1 MATLLLKQ
9 KIGEWGDP
17 LTPPESK
24 TECNGWNSGD
34 WPWGGGGW
42 KTCVS
47 WGTQWRHMEV
57 EAFLEIYGP
66 DDLNADAHS
75 AVASCLNVAVAAA
88 VAAIPIGIA
97 TDGAG
102 CVAAAMDAFTT
113 CLEAK
118 GIEELAKYS
127 CEFKTDA
134 GWTDW
139 A

>member
-17 LTPPESK
+17 FTVPQSK

-34 WPWGGGGW
+34 WPWGGGW

-57 EAFLEIYGP
+57 EAFLEFYGP
-66 DDLNADAHS
+66 DDLTADIHS
-75 AVASCLNVAVAAA
+75 AINTCLTAAIA
-88 VAAIPIGIA
+88 AGIAAIPIGVA

-102 CVAAAMDAFTT
+102 CVAAAMGAFGACIAT
-113 CLEAK
+113 K
-118 GIEELAKYS
+118 GIAEFEKYS
-127 CEFKTDA
+127 CQFTTDSY
-134 GWTDW
+134 WTDW